1 MLQLYNVTFAPQG
14 KRLLDD
20 VSIEVVAGEV
30 YGLLG
35 PNGAGKTTLLKA
47 ISGDIKTR
55 GSIRLYDKTLSD
67 WNRRDLAQHLAVL
80 PQASQ
85 LAFPFSAREVVALGL
100 TPLSLSRG
108 QASRLIDEKMQLT
121 DCTRF
126 ADRPYP
132 SLSGG
137 ERQRVQLA
145 RVLLQLSQADRAPLL
160 LLDEPTSAQDLGQQ
174 HNLLGLVQQLA
185 RDEGFGVI
193 AILHDLNQV
202 LRYCD
207 NCCLLD
213 KGQVCVIDT
222 PAEVLSD
229 ARIQQHWQYES
240 QRVVFG
246 NGQVVLV

>member
-1 MLQLYNVTFAPQG
+1 MLQLEHVTFAPQG
-14 KRLLDD
+14 RRLLDD
-20 VSIEVVAGEV
+20 VSIKVVAGEV

-47 ISGDIKTR
+47 ISGDIKIH
-55 GSIRLYDKTLSD
+55 GSIRLYGKLLSD
-67 WNRRDLAQHLAVL
+67 WNRRALAQHLAVL

-85 LAFPFSAREVVALGL
+85 LTFPFSAREVVALGL

-108 QASRLIDEKMQLT
+108 QANRLIDEKMALT
-121 DCTRF
+121 DCARF
-126 ADRPYP
+126 AKHPYP

-145 RVLLQLSQADRAPLL
+145 RVLLQLSQASRAPLL

-174 HNLLGLVQQLA
+174 HHLLSLVQQLA
-185 RDEGFGVI
+185 QNEGFGVV

-207 NCCLLD
+207 HCCLLD
-213 KGQVCVIDT
+213 KGQVCVIDS

-229 ARIQQHWQYES
+229 DRIQQHWQYQS
-240 QRVVFG
+240 QRVVLD